1 MQIIAKIENAEG
13 VENIDAILEA
23 RPTAL
28 WWPVAT
34 SE

>member
-13 VENIDAILEA
+13 VENIDAILE

-28 WWPVAT
+28 WWPEAT